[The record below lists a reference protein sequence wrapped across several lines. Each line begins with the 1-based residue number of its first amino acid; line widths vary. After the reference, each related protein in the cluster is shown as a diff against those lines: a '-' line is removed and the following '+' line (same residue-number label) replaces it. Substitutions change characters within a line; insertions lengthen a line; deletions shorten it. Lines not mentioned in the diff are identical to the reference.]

1 MQKFTPND
9 LLLYVLNELDQD
21 THQAIH
27 QAKLDNPILSKE
39 IEELQSVIQDIS
51 NYNLAPHPKSME
63 IVLQRLNIGQN
74 IEIL

>member
-21 THQAIH
+21 THQVVH
-27 QAKLDNPILSKE
+27 QAKLDKPIVSKE
-39 IEELQSVIQDIS
+39 IEELQFAVQDIS
-51 NYNLAPHPKSME
+51 NYSLAPNTKSME
-63 IVLQRLNIGQN
+63 AVLQKLNVGQN

>member
-21 THQAIH
+21 THQVVH
-27 QAKLDNPILSKE
+27 QAKLDKPIVSKE
-39 IEELQSVIQDIS
+39 IEELQSAIQDIS

-63 IVLQRLNIGQN
+63 RVLQQLNIGQN
-74 IEIL
+74 IEII